1 MDQSQASA
9 PGDADAA
16 RTTALTT
23 ARPTIRDADAVRPL
37 IVGTIAWAIA
47 GLILLLRLDDLRA
60 NDREWWLAVCA
71 IGFGLGLIGTWV
83 VVRRRRAYRAAGH
96 DAG

>member
-1 MDQSQASA
+1 MDQSPASA
-9 PGDADAA
+9 PGDAEPA
-16 RTTALTT
+16 RTTAR
-23 ARPTIRDADAVRPL
+23 ATIRDADAVRPL
-37 IVGTIAWAIA
+37 IVGTIGWAVA
-47 GLILLLRLDDLRA
+47 ALILLLRLDDLRA

>member
-1 MDQSQASA
+1 MDPSPAST
-9 PGDADAA
+9 PDDAEPA
-16 RTTALTT
+16 RTAGRT
-23 ARPTIRDADAVRPL
+23 TIRDADAVRPL
-37 IVGTIAWAIA
+37 IGGTIGWAIA
-47 GLILLLRLDDLRA
+47 ALIMLVRLDDLRA
-60 NDREWWLAVCA
+60 NDREWWLVVCA

>member
-1 MDQSQASA
+1 MDQSPASA
-9 PGDADAA
+9 PDDTEPA
-16 RTTALTT
+16 RTTAH
-23 ARPTIRDADAVRPL
+23 ATIRDADAVRPL
-37 IVGTIAWAIA
+37 IVGTIGWAVA
-47 GLILLLRLDDLRA
+47 AFILLLRLDDLRA
-60 NDREWWLAVCA
+60 NDREWWLAVCT